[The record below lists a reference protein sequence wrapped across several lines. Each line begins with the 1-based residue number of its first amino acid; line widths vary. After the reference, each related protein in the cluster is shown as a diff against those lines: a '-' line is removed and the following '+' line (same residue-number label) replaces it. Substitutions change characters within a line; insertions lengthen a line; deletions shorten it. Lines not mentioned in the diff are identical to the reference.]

1 MTVNVSEVLAE
12 VTSHAQRLGV
22 FDRVNAHEPK
32 AAPGK
37 GLWAAVWADRVVAVG
52 RASGLN
58 STSALMIFNVR
69 VGLDMVNEPQD
80 MIDESLINAVD
91 LLFEAYNGD
100 FSLGGLVRSVDVF
113 GANGTPLQA
122 QAGYL
127 QQGGKVFRV
136 VTLSL
141 PLVINDCWDQV
152 S

>member
-1 MTVNVSEVLAE
+1 MSVNIKAVTAQ
-12 VTSHAQRLGV
+12 VTSHAQALGV

-37 GLWAAVWADRVVAVG
+37 GLWAAVWADRVVAAG
-52 RASGLN
+52 RVSGLN
-58 STSALMIFNVR
+58 TTSALMIFNVR

-80 MIDESLINAVD
+80 MIDDTLISAVD

-100 FSLGGLVRSVDVF
+100 FTLGGLVRNVDVF
-113 GANGTPLQA
+113 GAQGTPLQA

-127 QQGGKVFRV
+127 PQGGSVFRV
-136 VTLSL
+136 VTISL
-141 PLVINDCWDQV
+141 PLIINDAWEQV